1 MATRKLKMGM
11 VGGGIGAFIG
21 PVHRMAATLDNQ
33 AELVAGCFSSTPEK
47 SIESGAAYFLNP
59 SRVYGTYQEMI
70 ERELALPDEERID
83 FVSIVVPNVAHFPIA
98 MAFLKA
104 GFNVVCDKPM
114 TVSLAQAKALQRQVA
129 QSKKVFVL
137 THNYTG
143 YPMVK
148 EAKAI
153 VASGRLGRINKIVAE
168 FPQGWL
174 ANLID
179 GKGGGIAMWRMDPKV
194 AGGSNCMGDL
204 ATHAHNLIRYITG
217 LEIAE
222 MCADLT
228 SFIPKAKL
236 DDDGNLLV
244 HYTNGAR
251 GILHASQISAG
262 EENPLRICV
271 YGTRAGIEWR
281 QEDPN
286 YLWLKDPAGTV
297 TRFSRGNSN
306 LCAAAQANTRLPWG
320 HPEGFIE
327 AFANVYREAFKAIRA
342 ERTGKKV
349 PAIDA
354 PGAEDGVAGLRFL
367 ETILASAKSRAK
379 WTRMKA

>member
-33 AELVAGCFSSTPEK
+33 TELVAGCFSSDPKK
-47 SIESGAAYFLNP
+47 SIASGEAYHLNP
-59 SRVYGTYQEMI
+59 SRVYKTHQEMI
-70 ERELALPDEERID
+70 EKELALPDAERID

-98 MAFLKA
+98 KAFAEA
-104 GFNVVCDKPM
+104 GFNIVCDKPM
-114 TVSLAQAKALQRQVA
+114 TVSLAQAKTLKQVVRK
-129 QSKKVFVL
+129 SKKVFVL

-148 EAKAI
+148 EAKSV
-153 VASGRLGRINKIVAE
+153 VASGKLGKINKIVVE

-174 ANLID
+174 ANLIEN
-179 GKGGGIAMWRMDPKV
+179 KGNSIAMWRMDPKV

-204 ATHAHNLIRYITG
+204 GTHAHNLVRYITG

-251 GILHASQISAG
+251 GILFASQISAG
-262 EENPLRICV
+262 EENPLAVRI
-271 YGTRAGIEWR
+271 YGTRGGIEWK
-281 QEDPN
+281 QENPN
-286 YLWLKDPAGTV
+286 YLLLKDPAGTV
-297 TRFSRGNSN
+297 TRYSRGNSN
-306 LCAAAQANTRLPWG
+306 LCDAAKANTRLPWG

-342 ERTGKKV
+342 ERAGKSI
-349 PAIDA
+349 PLIDA
-354 PGAEDGVAGLRFL
+354 PGVDDGVAGLCFL
-367 ETILASAKSRAK
+367 ETVLASAKAKAK
-379 WTRMKA
+379 WTKMKK